1 LPSRPSRQL
10 APLGVAGFRLLFAS
24 TLASSV
30 GTLLAAIALAIDVKQ
45 RTDSGTWVGAVLIVD
60 FLPTIV
66 VGLALG
72 PLLDRL
78 SRRKLMIVSD
88 LLRAAVFAAL
98 PFATNAGTIVA
109 LALVAGLATGFF
121 RPAVYA
127 GVPNLVPDELLADAN
142 ALLQT
147 VENAAWAIGPLL
159 GGVLTAAWGPHAA
172 YWINAVS
179 FLVSAALVARI
190 PARLLQSTIALTRGH
205 WTDLKDGFSVV
216 FRSRPLLAVLVGWG
230 VATIGSGAITVSE
243 IFLAQNTLH
252 AGDWGYGLLYGAI
265 GAGLVVGSVVSSAVI
280 ERLGVARAYG
290 TSLALMAIG
299 FGVGAASA
307 NIWMAAVCCVVGG
320 IGDGGAVVCN
330 ALLMQRGTRDE
341 MRGRALTFV
350 MSLTW
355 TTTGIGIILAGAL
368 MSANDAR
375 WVWLAS
381 AALLAVAAV
390 VGFALAREP
399 AGRAAPLQAPA
410 N

>member
-45 RTDSGTWVGAVLIVD
+45 RTNSGTWVGAVLIVD

-127 GVPNLVPDELLADAN
+127 GVPNLVPDALLGYAN

-159 GGVLTAAWGPHAA
+159 GGVLTAAWGPHTA

-179 FLVSAALVARI
+179 FLVSAVLVARI

-205 WTDLKDGFSVV
+205 WTDLKDGFAVV
-216 FRSRPLLAVLVGWG
+216 FTSRPLLAVLFAWG

-243 IFLAQNTLH
+243 IFLAQNTLN

-265 GAGLVVGSVVSSAVI
+265 GAGLVAGSLLTSAVV
-280 ERLGVARAYG
+280 ERIGVARAYG
-290 TSLALMAIG
+290 ASLALMALG

-307 NIWMAAVCCVVGG
+307 NIWMAAVCCVIGG
-320 IGDGGAVVCN
+320 IGDGAAVVCN

-355 TTTGIGIILAGAL
+355 TTTGIGIVLAGAL
-368 MSANDAR
+368 MGVNDAR

-381 AALLAVAAV
+381 ALTLAVAAV
-390 VGFALAREP
+390 IGFTLAREP
-399 AGRAAPLQAPA
+399 AGQAAPVQA
-410 N
+410 

>member
-45 RTDSGTWVGAVLIVD
+45 RTNSGTWVGAVLIVD

-127 GVPNLVPDELLADAN
+127 GVPNLVSDELLGDAN

-159 GGVLTAAWGPHAA
+159 GGVLTAAWGPHTA

-179 FLVSAALVARI
+179 FLVSAVLVARI

-205 WTDLKDGFSVV
+205 WTDLKDGFAIV
-216 FRSRPLLAVLVGWG
+216 FTSRPLLAVLFAWG

-243 IFLAQNTLH
+243 IFLAQNTLD

-265 GAGLVVGSVVSSAVI
+265 GAGLVVGSLVSSAVV

-290 TSLALMAIG
+290 ASLALMALG

-307 NIWMAAVCCVVGG
+307 NIWMAAVCCVIGG

-330 ALLMQRGTRDE
+330 ALLMQRGTPDE

-355 TTTGIGIILAGAL
+355 TTTGIGIVLAGAL
-368 MSANDAR
+368 MGVNDAR

-381 AALLAVAAV
+381 AIALAVAAA

-399 AGRAAPLQAPA
+399 AGQAAPVQASA